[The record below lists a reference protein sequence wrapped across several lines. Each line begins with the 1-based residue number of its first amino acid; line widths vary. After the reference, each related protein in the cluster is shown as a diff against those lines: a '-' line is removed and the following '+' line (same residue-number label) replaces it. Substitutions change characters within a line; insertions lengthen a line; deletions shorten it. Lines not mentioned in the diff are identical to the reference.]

1 MSANGVISA
10 ISTLRLLLLVFPR
23 VDGSAKAPAGWEFSS
38 EASGRTLELGGYA
51 AAPCDA
57 NPVRE
62 NTNLRS
68 GSDMDIGED
77 PPHEPRG
84 NRPPGTREEA
94 DTEPNAD

>member
-1 MSANGVISA
+1 MI
-10 ISTLRLLLLVFPR
+10 P
-23 VDGSAKAPAGWEFSS
+23 EH
-38 EASGRTLELGGYA
+38 A

-68 GSDMDIGED
+68 SSDMDIGED

>member
-1 MSANGVISA
+1 MGVFVRSVWPNPGIGWTPVG
-10 ISTLRLLLLVFPR
+10 I
-23 VDGSAKAPAGWEFSS
+23 AGGRS
-38 EASGRTLELGGYA
+38 EYAQPDLEHA

-94 DTEPNAD
+94 DREPNAD